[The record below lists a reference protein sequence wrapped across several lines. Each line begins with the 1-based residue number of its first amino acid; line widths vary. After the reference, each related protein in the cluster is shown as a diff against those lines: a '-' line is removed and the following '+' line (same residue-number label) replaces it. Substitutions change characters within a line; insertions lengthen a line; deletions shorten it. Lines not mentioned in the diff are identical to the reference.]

1 MNYFTD
7 LVISIDVR
15 KLKNYFSHKK
25 YIVML
30 YLRYV

>member
-15 KLKNYFSHKK
+15 KLIINIAIKNISLCYT
-25 YIVML
+25 
-30 YLRYV
+30 